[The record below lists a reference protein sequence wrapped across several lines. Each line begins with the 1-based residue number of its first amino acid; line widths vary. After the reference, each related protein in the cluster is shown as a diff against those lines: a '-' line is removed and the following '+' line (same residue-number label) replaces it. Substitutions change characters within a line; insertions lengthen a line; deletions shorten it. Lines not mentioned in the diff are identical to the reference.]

1 MFSEARKDTD
11 ASSDP
16 LVADV
21 MTNHAALLAAVQA
34 QPACVSI
41 VIGGPAPPVFVTD
54 VVNGVTVYEHGT
66 VPAAWCTETVWSA
79 IVRSPLR
86 AAPMLDATLNV
97 TVPLPVP
104 LVRPVSE
111 IQGVLVLA
119 DHSHAAAADTEIELL
134 PVPVA
139 SSETSFGVTVTLQL
153 TGSTGS
159 GGGVAALACC
169 VIFTVWPATTIDAA
183 RVVVPEFDPI
193 VKVRFPVPDPVD
205 PPFSVTH
212 AASA

>member
-1 MFSEARKDTD
+1 
-11 ASSDP
+11 
-16 LVADV
+16 
-21 MTNHAALLAAVQA
+21 
-34 QPACVSI
+34 
-41 VIGGPAPPVFVTD
+41 
-54 VVNGVTVYEHGT
+54 
-66 VPAAWCTETVWSA
+66 
-79 IVRSPLR
+79 
-86 AAPMLDATLNV
+86 MLDGTLNV

-111 IQGVLVLA
+111 IHGVSVLA
-119 DHSHAAAADTEIELL
+119 DQSHAAAAVTEIELPL
-134 PVPVA
+134 VPVA
-139 SSETSFGVTVTLQL
+139 STETSLGVTVTLQL

-159 GGGVAALACC
+159 GGVAALACC

>member
-111 IQGVLVLA
+111 IHGVSVLA
-119 DHSHAAAADTEIELL
+119 DQSHAAAAVTEIELPL
-134 PVPVA
+134 VPVA
-139 SSETSFGVTVTLQL
+139 STETSLGVTVTLQL

-159 GGGVAALACC
+159 GGVAALACC

-183 RVVVPEFDPI
+183 RVVVPEFDAI
-193 VKVRFPVPDPVD
+193 VKVTFPVPVPVD
-205 PPFSVTH
+205 PPGSVTH

>member
-1 MFSEARKDTD
+1 MFSETLKDTD
-11 ASSDP
+11 ASPDP
-16 LVADV
+16 LEADV
-21 MTNHAALLAAVQA
+21 MTNHVALLAAVQA
-34 QPACVSI
+34 QPVCVLI

-54 VVNGVTVYEHGT
+54 VVNGVTVYEQGT
-66 VPAAWCTETVWSA
+66 VPAVWCTETVWSA

-169 VIFTVWPATTIDAA
+169 VILTVWPATTIDAA

-193 VKVRFPVPDPVD
+193 VKVRFPVPVPVD